1 MWRLSIRVRLTLWY
15 TLFFLLLLLVM
26 GSLVLWRVRSHLVEN
41 ADRALVEEINELFEE
56 MQMVNDREEMI
67 AELTRRFSSH
77 SHYHFQVLDK
87 DLKSVFTGRFLTSI
101 TLPKATPPGEMRGG
115 EYLDVDLPG
124 LGRYRLVNLAMRDSR
139 SNPLLIRAISPRQAI
154 DRDFQSY
161 LWMFATLGPI
171 AILAALIAGYVV
183 AGHVLSPIQVITAK
197 AKSISADC
205 LNERLPVVNEFD
217 EIGEL
222 SCTLNDT
229 FDRLEK
235 SVDSMKRFTSDAA
248 HELRSPVAVMRTEA
262 EIALRKPRSLEEYR
276 AVVESTLAETV
287 RLGGLVDQLLTLS
300 RHDAGVEEMVSDEVP
315 AGALLHDVVSRF
327 VSVAMEKG
335 VSLEAD
341 AFPDCFVNGHDVWIS
356 QLFFNL
362 IDNAIKFTPAGGSV
376 RVSAEMDVREVRII
390 VSDSGVGVSAEHLPH
405 LFERFYRADSA
416 REHYRGTG
424 LGLAICK
431 SIVDAHHGSIEV
443 ASKSGKGTTV
453 TVRMPRLLEST
464 DNADE
469 TDVIVRAATH
479 ESELE
484 SSRSVSGA

>member
-1 MWRLSIRVRLTLWY
+1 MKGLSIRVRLTLWY
-15 TLFFLLLLLVM
+15 TFFFLMLLVAM

-41 ADRALVEEINELFEE
+41 ADRALVEEINEVFEE
-56 MQMVNDREEMI
+56 MQLFSDHDEMI

-87 DLKSVFTGRFLTSI
+87 DLKPIFTSRFLTRI
-101 TLPKATPPGEMRGG
+101 ALPKATPPGEMRGG
-115 EYLDVDLPG
+115 ENSDVDLPG
-124 LGRYRLVNLAMRDSR
+124 LGKYRLVNLAMRDSQ

-171 AILAALIAGYVV
+171 AILAALLAGYYV
-183 AGHVLSPIQVITAK
+183 AGHVLSPIKQITAK

-205 LNERLPVVNEFD
+205 LNERLPVVNELD

-222 SCTLNDT
+222 STTLNET

-276 AVVESTLAETV
+276 AVVETTLAETV

-300 RHDAGVEEMVSDEVP
+300 RHDAGVEEMVADEVP
-315 AGALLHDVVSRF
+315 AGALLCDVVSRF
-327 VSVAMEKG
+327 ISVATEKG
-335 VSLEAD
+335 VNLEAGE
-341 AFPDCFVNGHDVWIS
+341 FPDCFVNGHDVWIS

-362 IDNAIKFTPAGGSV
+362 IDNALKFTPAGGTV
-376 RVSAEMDVREVRII
+376 RLSAEMDATEVKLSVI
-390 VSDSGVGVSAEHLPH
+390 DSGVGISAEHLPH
-405 LFERFYRADSA
+405 LFERFYRADAA

-431 SIVDAHHGSIEV
+431 SIVDAHHGVIEV
-443 ASKSGKGTTV
+443 SSEFGKGTIV
-453 TVRMPRLLEST
+453 TIRLPRLAEFN
-464 DNADE
+464 DDAEDM
-469 TDVIVRAATH
+469 VQAATLDP
-479 ESELE
+479 E
-484 SSRSVSGA
+484 SRSPSSASVS